1 MAQTPELNSVIA
13 ETDAWIDEFMAL
25 IGWHDRSLS
34 FAAFMGA
41 LHAFRDSLPWDE
53 AATAAA
59 YFPPLLRGLYFEGW
73 HPTSRSLPLTER
85 DAVLGRI
92 RDAVHQQP
100 RVEPENVMR
109 ALFSLLAKRL
119 PASELED
126 IKAVS
131 PDELHAFW
139 PE

>member
-1 MAQTPELNSVIA
+1 MAQTPELTSAIA
-13 ETDAWIDEFMAL
+13 ETDAWIDEFMTL
-25 IGWHDRSLS
+25 IGWHDRNLS

-53 AATAAA
+53 AAAAAA

-73 HPTSRSLPLTER
+73 HPTSSSLPLTNR

-131 PDELHAFW
+131 PDELHALW